1 MKPSTHGRETAMP
14 PGTTRSSTST
24 PCTPPAPGT
33 QPVATGG
40 GRVGALLL
48 SRYVAAGAESAS
60 PYNHY
65 SLLRTVEDL
74 FGLSHLANAGEAGVQ
89 SFSGEVLK
97 GVFAG
102 R

>member
-1 MKPSTHGRETAMP
+1 MS
-14 PGTTRSSTST
+14 
-24 PCTPPAPGT
+24 
-33 QPVATGG
+33 
-40 GRVGALLL
+40 
-48 SRYVAAGAESAS
+48 GAESAS

-74 FGLSHLANAGEAGVQ
+74 FGLSHLANAGEAGAQ